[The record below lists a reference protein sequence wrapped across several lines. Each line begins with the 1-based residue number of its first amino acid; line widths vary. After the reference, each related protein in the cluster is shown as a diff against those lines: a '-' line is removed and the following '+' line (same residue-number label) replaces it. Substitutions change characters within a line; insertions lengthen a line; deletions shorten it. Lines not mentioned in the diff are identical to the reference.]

1 MQERDMKRSREQVRS
16 LPDGGKKHG
25 RGHAP
30 AQSRV
35 HIASPDSAASV
46 VSPRDPRAL
55 EEKSNK
61 TSWRSRKGSIRTSQK
76 PIVPFR
82 PPPLVKPFRADSEG
96 DGDGEVNSLSSPID
110 GKTAPEPKPKRRRRD
125 EMEERPE
132 EEAWRKVAE
141 GILAGAPV
149 SVGEGTSKKNFAVVC
164 SSNVNRSIM
173 AQKLLKKN
181 DMRAKSY
188 GTGR

>member
-1 MQERDMKRSREQVRS
+1 MKRSREQVRS
-16 LPDGGKKHG
+16 LPEAGNNH
-25 RGHAP
+25 RLGHEP
-30 AQSRV
+30 AHSRV
-35 HIASPDSAASV
+35 HIASPDSDASV

-61 TSWRSRKGSIRTSQK
+61 TWRSRKGNRRTSQK

-82 PPPLVKPFRADSEG
+82 PPPLVKPFCADSEG
-96 DGDGEVNSLSSPID
+96 DGNGEVNSLSSPID
-110 GKTAPEPKPKRRRRD
+110 GQTAPEPKPKRRRKD
-125 EMEERPE
+125 EMEKRPE
-132 EEAWRKVAE
+132 EEAAWRKVAE

-149 SVGEGTSKKNFAVVC
+149 SVGEGTSKKSFAVVC

-173 AQKLLKKN
+173 AQKLLEKN